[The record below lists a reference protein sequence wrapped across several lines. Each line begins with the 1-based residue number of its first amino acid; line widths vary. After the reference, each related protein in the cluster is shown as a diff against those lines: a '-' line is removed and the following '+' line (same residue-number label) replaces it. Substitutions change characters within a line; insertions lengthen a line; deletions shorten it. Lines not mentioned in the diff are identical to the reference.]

1 MTEDS
6 RGSDSGFFKRVVVT
20 TRTDD
25 TRQRGVLSWL
35 RRRFV
40 VGFLVAL
47 PLVVTLFFAR
57 FMFQLM
63 DRWFRP
69 ISRQLF
75 EREIPG
81 LGLLLVILAM
91 LVLGI
96 VSANMIGG
104 RLLGLFERLLARVPL
119 LSPIYQGARQITE
132 AIQIRETA
140 EFRKVVLVEFPKS
153 NLRSIGFVT
162 REIGHPT
169 RLCSAPCYMIFI
181 PTTPNPTTGFLV
193 ATPKEEVEVLDI
205 TVEEGV
211 KMLISGGLLIP
222 SVLLAEPTD
231 IRGMLGS
238 RHPATPEAGG
248 GAPDPADEW

>member
-1 MTEDS
+1 MADQQ
-6 RGSDSGFFKRVVVT
+6 RGSDSGFFRRVMVA
-20 TRTDD
+20 TRSDD
-25 TRQRGVLSWL
+25 RRQRGVLGWL

-81 LGLLLVILAM
+81 LGLLLVIVAM
-91 LVLGI
+91 LLLGI
-96 VSANMIGG
+96 FAANVIGG
-104 RLLGLFERLLARVPL
+104 RLLDLFERLLARVPL

-140 EFRKVVLVEFPKS
+140 EFRKVVLLEFPKAG
-153 NLRSIGFVT
+153 LRSIGFVT
-162 REIGHPT
+162 REFGHAT
-169 RLCSAPCYMIFI
+169 GLCDEPSYMIFV
-181 PTTPNPTTGFLV
+181 PTTPNPTSGFLV
-193 ATPKEEVEVLDI
+193 AAPKRDVTVLEI

-222 SVLLAEPTD
+222 SGLLSDPTD
-231 IRGMLGS
+231 VRRLLDPSG
-238 RHPATPEAGG
+238 PED
-248 GAPDPADEW
+248 APGQPPSPEQANEP

>member
-1 MTEDS
+1 MKMRDS
-6 RGSDSGFFKRVVVT
+6 QPTGFFRRLIDSGTAADKRP
-20 TRTDD
+20 RSF
-25 TRQRGVLSWL
+25 GSWL

-57 FMFQLM
+57 FLFQLL

-81 LGLLLVILAM
+81 LGLLLVLLAM
-91 LVLGI
+91 LLLGI
-96 VSANMIGG
+96 IATNVVGS
-104 RLLGLFERLLARVPL
+104 RLLDFAERLLARVPL

-132 AIQIRETA
+132 AIQISETA
-140 EFRKVVLVEFPKS
+140 EFRKVVLLEFPGRG
-153 NLRSIGFVT
+153 LTSIGFVT
-162 REIGHPT
+162 RELAAPT
-169 RLCSAPCYMIFI
+169 QLCPEPAFVIFV

-193 ATPKEEVEVLDI
+193 TVPKRAVQVLDI
-205 TVEEGV
+205 EVEEGV

-222 SVLLAEPTD
+222 RLLLSDSADGSLMPDTAAVEAPVETTRREDSPAE
-231 IRGMLGS
+231 S
-238 RHPATPEAGG
+238 
-248 GAPDPADEW
+248 

>member
-1 MTEDS
+1 MSEDL
-6 RGSDSGFFKRVVVT
+6 RGSDSGFFKRVVVAT
-20 TRTDD
+20 QSDD

-57 FMFQLM
+57 FLFQLM

-81 LGLLLVILAM
+81 IGLLLVIAAL

-96 VSANMIGG
+96 VATNMIGG

-140 EFRKVVLVEFPKS
+140 EFRKVVLLEFPKAGV
-153 NLRSIGFVT
+153 RSIGFVT
-162 REIGHPT
+162 RELGRGT
-169 RLCSAPCYMIFI
+169 KLCDEPSYMVFV
-181 PTTPNPTTGFLV
+181 PTTPNPTSGFLV
-193 ATPKEEVEVLDI
+193 AAPKRDVTVLDI
-205 TVEEGV
+205 SVEEGV

-222 SVLLAEPTD
+222 NILLSEPTD
-231 IRGMLGS
+231 IRQMLDSGETNSTSQPPGS
-238 RHPATPEAGG
+238 
-248 GAPDPADEW
+248 PDRTE

>member
-1 MTEDS
+1 MARDS
-6 RGSDSGFFKRVVVT
+6 RSSDSGFFKRVVVAT
-20 TRTDD
+20 HSDD
-25 TRQRGVLSWL
+25 SSQRGLLSWL

-81 LGLLLVILAM
+81 VGLLLVILA
-91 LVLGI
+91 LLALG
-96 VSANMIGG
+96 VVATNMIGG

-140 EFRKVVLVEFPKS
+140 EFRKVVMLEFPRAGI
-153 NLRSIGFVT
+153 RSIGFVT
-162 REIGHPT
+162 REISHAT
-169 RLCSAPCYMIFI
+169 ELCSEPSYMIFV
-181 PTTPNPTTGFLV
+181 PTTPNPTSGFLV
-193 ATPKEEVEVLDI
+193 AAPKGDVTVLDI

-222 SVLLAEPTD
+222 EVLLSDPTD
-231 IRGMLGS
+231 VRRMLESGGAEIPREILGS
-238 RHPATPEAGG
+238 
-248 GAPDPADEW
+248 PDTSD

>member
-1 MTEDS
+1 
-6 RGSDSGFFKRVVVT
+6 VVVA
-20 TRTDD
+20 TRSDD

-81 LGLLLVILAM
+81 IGLLLVILAM
-91 LVLGI
+91 LVLGVI
-96 VSANMIGG
+96 ATNMIGG
-104 RLLGLFERLLARVPL
+104 RLLDLFERLLARVPL

-140 EFRKVVLVEFPKS
+140 EFRKVVLLEFPKVGVK
-153 NLRSIGFVT
+153 SIGFVT
-162 REIGHPT
+162 RELNRAT
-169 RLCSAPCYMIFI
+169 QMCDEPCYMVFV
-181 PTTPNPTTGFLV
+181 PTTPNPTSGFLV
-193 ATPKEEVEVLDI
+193 ATPKHSVTVLDI
-205 TVEEGV
+205 SVEEGV

-222 SVLLAEPTD
+222 NVLLSEPTD
-231 IRGMLGS
+231 IRQMLDAGAGKGS
-238 RHPATPEAGG
+238 PEPPGPSDATDEA
-248 GAPDPADEW
+248 